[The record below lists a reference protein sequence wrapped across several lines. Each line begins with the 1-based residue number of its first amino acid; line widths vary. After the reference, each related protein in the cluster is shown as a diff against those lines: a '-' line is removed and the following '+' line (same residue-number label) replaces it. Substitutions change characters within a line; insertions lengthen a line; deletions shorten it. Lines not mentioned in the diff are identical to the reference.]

1 MSSLT
6 YNHPELTIQAAADL
20 LNVSRSFLIDKI
32 EFGEI
37 PHHKVGIHYRIHFNA
52 LVVYQERLD
61 LATSQA
67 LDEMVE
73 ISQALGLYD

>member
-1 MSSLT
+1 VSSLT
-6 YNHPELTIQAAADL
+6 HNHPEFTIQAAADL

-32 EFGEI
+32 ESGEI
-37 PHHKVGIHYRIHFNA
+37 PHHKVGIHYRILFND
-52 LVVYQERLD
+52 LVVYKERLD

-67 LDEMVE
+67 LDEMVA

>member
-1 MSSLT
+1 MSSFT
-6 YNHPELTIQAAADL
+6 HNHPEFTIQAATDL

-32 EFGEI
+32 ESVKI

-52 LVVYQERLD
+52 LVVYKERLD

-67 LDEMVE
+67 LDEMVA

>member
-1 MSSLT
+1 MSSFT
-6 YNHPELTIQAAADL
+6 HNHPELTTQAAADL

-32 EFGEI
+32 ESGEI
-37 PHHKVGIHYRIHFNA
+37 SYHKVGIHYRILFND
-52 LVVYQERLD
+52 LVVYKERLA

>member
-6 YNHPELTIQAAADL
+6 HNHPELTTQAAADL

-32 EFGEI
+32 ESGEI
-37 PHHKVGIHYRIHFNA
+37 PHHKVGIHYRIHFNDLA
-52 LVVYQERLD
+52 IYKERLD

>member
-6 YNHPELTIQAAADL
+6 HNHPEFTIQAAADL

-32 EFGEI
+32 ESGEI

-52 LVVYQERLD
+52 LVVYKERLA

-67 LDEMVE
+67 LDEMVA

>member
-6 YNHPELTIQAAADL
+6 HNYPELTIQTAADL

-32 EFGEI
+32 ESGEI
-37 PHHKVGIHYRIHFNA
+37 PHHKVGIHYRIHFND

-67 LDEMVE
+67 LDEMVA